1 MAVHKGSEGVIK
13 VGANTVAEV
22 RSYSLEESADVVEKT
37 AMGDS
42 SRSYLSTLT
51 QFTASVEVFFDET
64 DTAQTALSV
73 GSTVILEVYPE
84 GTSTGDTYYN
94 GSAIVTG
101 FTKSASFDGLVEA
114 SITLQG
120 SGGLTTSTA

>member
-1 MAVHKGSEGVIK
+1 MAVLKGSEGVIK

-22 RSYSLEESADVVEKT
+22 RSYSLDESADVVEKT

-51 QFTASVEVFFDET
+51 QFTASVDVFFDET

-73 GSTVILEVYPE
+73 GSTVTLEVYPE
-84 GTSTGDTYYN
+84 GTSTGDTYYS
-94 GSAIVTG
+94 GSALVTG
-101 FTKSASFDGLVEA
+101 FTRSASFDGLVEA
-114 SITLQG
+114 SVTLQG

>member
-64 DTAQTALSV
+64 ETAQTALYV

>member
-1 MAVHKGSEGVIK
+1 MAVHKGSEGLIK

-22 RSYSLEESADVVEKT
+22 RSYSLDESADVVEKT

-51 QFTASVEVFFDET
+51 QFTASVDVFFDET

-73 GSTVILEVYPE
+73 GSTVTLEVYPE
-84 GTSTGDTYYN
+84 GTSTGDTYYS
-94 GSAIVTG
+94 GSALVTG
-101 FTKSASFDGLVEA
+101 FTRSASFDGLVEA
-114 SITLQG
+114 SVTLQG

>member
-73 GSTVILEVYPE
+73 GSTVTLEVYPE

-101 FTKSASFDGLVEA
+101 FTRSASFDGLVEA

>member
-73 GSTVILEVYPE
+73 GSTVTLEVYPE

>member
-73 GSTVILEVYPE
+73 GSTVTLEVYPE

-101 FTKSASFDGLVEA
+101 FTRSASFDGLVEA
-114 SITLQG
+114 SVTLQG

>member
-1 MAVHKGSEGVIK
+1 MAVLKGSEGVIK

>member
-22 RSYSLEESADVVEKT
+22 RSYSLDESADVVEKT

-51 QFTASVEVFFDET
+51 QFTASVDVFFDET

-73 GSTVILEVYPE
+73 GSTVTLEVYPE
-84 GTSTGDTYYN
+84 GTSTGDTYYS
-94 GSAIVTG
+94 GSAHVTG
-101 FTKSASFDGLVEA
+101 FTRSASFDGLVEA
-114 SITLQG
+114 SVTLQG

>member
-120 SGGLTTSTA
+120 SGGLTASTA

>member
-64 DTAQTALSV
+64 DSGQTALSV
-73 GSTVILEVYPE
+73 GSTVVLEVYPE
-84 GTSTGDTYYN
+84 GDASGDTYYQ

-101 FTKSASFDGLVEA
+101 FTRNAAFDGLVEA
-114 SITLQG
+114 SVSLQG
-120 SGGLTTSTA
+120 TGGLTTLTA

>member
-1 MAVHKGSEGVIK
+1 MAVQKGSEGLIK
-13 VGANTVAEV
+13 VGSATVAEV

-51 QFTASVEVFFDET
+51 QFTASVDVFFDET

-73 GSTVILEVYPE
+73 GSTVTLEVYPE
-84 GTSTGDTYYN
+84 GDSTGDTYYN

-114 SITLQG
+114 SVSLQG

>member
-22 RSYSLEESADVVEKT
+22 RSYSLDESADVVEKT

-51 QFTASVEVFFDET
+51 QFTASVDVFFDET

-73 GSTVILEVYPE
+73 GSTVTLEVYPE
-84 GTSTGDTYYN
+84 GTSTGDTYYS
-94 GSAIVTG
+94 GSALVTG
-101 FTKSASFDGLVEA
+101 FTRSASFDGLVEA
-114 SITLQG
+114 SVTLQG

>member
-101 FTKSASFDGLVEA
+101 FTKSASLDGLVEA

>member
-13 VGANTVAEV
+13 VGSATVAEV

-51 QFTASVEVFFDET
+51 QFTASVDVFFDET

-73 GSTVILEVYPE
+73 GSTVTLEVYPE
-84 GTSTGDTYYN
+84 GTSTGDTFYS

-101 FTKSASFDGLVEA
+101 FTRSAAFDGLVEA
-114 SITLQG
+114 SVTLQG

>member
-73 GSTVILEVYPE
+73 GSTVILEVYP
-84 GTSTGDTYYN
+84 
-94 GSAIVTG
+94 
-101 FTKSASFDGLVEA
+101 
-114 SITLQG
+114 
-120 SGGLTTSTA
+120 

>member
-37 AMGDS
+37 AMSDS

>member
-64 DTAQTALSV
+64 DTTQTALSV

>member
-51 QFTASVEVFFDET
+51 QFTASVDVFFDET

-73 GSTVILEVYPE
+73 GSTVTLEVYPE

-101 FTKSASFDGLVEA
+101 FTRSASFDGLVEA
-114 SITLQG
+114 SVTLQG

>member
-42 SRSYLSTLT
+42 TRSYLSTLT

>member
-1 MAVHKGSEGVIK
+1 MNAARKTRQENASIENLDK
-13 VGANTVAEV
+13 VYEDDAI
-22 RSYSLEESADVVEKT
+22 ADGFFT
-37 AMGDS
+37 QADQYQNS

-51 QFTASVEVFFDET
+51 QFTASVDVFFDET

-73 GSTVILEVYPE
+73 GSTVTLEVYPE
-84 GTSTGDTYYN
+84 GASTGDTFYS

-101 FTKSASFDGLVEA
+101 FTRSASFDGLVEA
-114 SITLQG
+114 SVSLQG

>member
-64 DTAQTALSV
+64 DTAQTALSA
-73 GSTVILEVYPE
+73 GSTVTLEVYPE

>member
-73 GSTVILEVYPE
+73 GSTVTLEVYPE
-84 GTSTGDTYYN
+84 GTSTGDTYYS

-101 FTKSASFDGLVEA
+101 FTRSASFDGLVEA
-114 SITLQG
+114 SVTLQG

>member
-13 VGANTVAEV
+13 GGANTVAEV

>member
-51 QFTASVEVFFDET
+51 QFTASVDVFFDET

-73 GSTVILEVYPE
+73 GSTVTLEVYPE

-101 FTKSASFDGLVEA
+101 FTRSASFDGLVEA
-114 SITLQG
+114 SISLQG

>member
-1 MAVHKGSEGVIK
+1 MAVHNGSDGVIK

-22 RSYSLEESADVVEKT
+22 RSYSLDESADVVEKT

-51 QFTASVEVFFDET
+51 QFTASVDVFFDET

-73 GSTVILEVYPE
+73 GSTVTLEVYPE
-84 GTSTGDTYYN
+84 GTSTGDTYYS
-94 GSAIVTG
+94 GSALVTG
-101 FTKSASFDGLVEA
+101 FTRSASFDGLVEA
-114 SITLQG
+114 SVTLQG

>member
-22 RSYSLEESADVVEKT
+22 RSYSLDESADVVEKT

-73 GSTVILEVYPE
+73 GSTVTLEVYPE

>member
-73 GSTVILEVYPE
+73 GSTVNLEVYPE

>member
-22 RSYSLEESADVVEKT
+22 RSYSLDESADVVEIT
-37 AMGDS
+37 GMGDS
-42 SRSYLSTLT
+42 CRSYLSTLT
-51 QFTASVEVFFDET
+51 QFTASVDVFFDET

-73 GSTVILEVYPE
+73 GSTVTLEVYQE
-84 GTSTGDTYYN
+84 GTSTGDTYYS
-94 GSAIVTG
+94 GSALVTG
-101 FTKSASFDGLVEA
+101 FTRSASFDGLVEA
-114 SITLQG
+114 SVTLQG